1 MSIYFFGISNISLSN
16 IRYSDIMHSGDN
28 MDRIKELRK
37 AHGYK
42 QIEFCKMLGISQA
55 TLSGYET
62 GKYQPDNTMLV
73 KIATLFN
80 VSTDYLLGNTDIPT
94 PSRPEINDDDIKFA
108 LFGTTDIADATLED
122 IKAYARFKREQYNK
136 R

>member
-80 VSTDYLLGNTDIPT
+80 VSTDYLLGNTDIPA
-94 PSRPEINDDDIKFA
+94 PSRPTVDDDDIKFA
-108 LFGTTDIADATLED
+108 LFGTTDIDDETLED
-122 IKAYARFKREQYNK
+122 IKAYARFKREQRK

>member
-28 MDRIKELRK
+28 MERIKELRK

-94 PSRPEINDDDIKFA
+94 PSRPTVDDDDIKFA
-108 LFGTTDIADATLED
+108 LFGTTDIDDATLED

>member
-1 MSIYFFGISNISLSN
+1 
-16 IRYSDIMHSGDN
+16 MHSGDN

-108 LFGTTDIADATLED
+108 LFGTTDIDDATLED

>member
-1 MSIYFFGISNISLSN
+1 
-16 IRYSDIMHSGDN
+16 
-28 MDRIKELRK
+28 
-37 AHGYK
+37 
-42 QIEFCKMLGISQA
+42 
-55 TLSGYET
+55 
-62 GKYQPDNTMLV
+62 MLV

-108 LFGTTDIADATLED
+108 LFGTTDIDDATLED

>member
-108 LFGTTDIADATLED
+108 LFGTTDIDDATLED

>member
-16 IRYSDIMHSGDN
+16 IMYSDIMHSGDN

-94 PSRPEINDDDIKFA
+94 PSRPTVDDDDIKFA
-108 LFGTTDIADATLED
+108 LFGTTDIDDATLED

>member
-1 MSIYFFGISNISLSN
+1 MSRYLFGISYINFSN
-16 IRYSDIMHSGDN
+16 IGYSDIMCLGDN
-28 MDRIKELRK
+28 MDRIRELRK
-37 AHGYK
+37 ANGYK
-42 QIEFCKMLGISQA
+42 QVEFCKMLGISQA

-73 KIATLFN
+73 KIASIFN

-94 PSRPEINDDDIKFA
+94 PSRPTVDDDDIKFA
-108 LFGTTDIADATLED
+108 LFGTTDIDDATLED
-122 IKAYARFKREQYNK
+122 IKAYARFKREQYNN

>member
-94 PSRPEINDDDIKFA
+94 PSRPTVDDDDIKFA
-108 LFGTTDIADATLED
+108 LFGTTDIDDATLED
-122 IKAYARFKREQYNK
+122 IKAYARFKRDQRK

>member
-1 MSIYFFGISNISLSN
+1 MSIYFFGISNISFSN

-94 PSRPEINDDDIKFA
+94 PSRPTVDDDDIKFA
-108 LFGTTDIADATLED
+108 LFGTTDIDDATLED

>member
-80 VSTDYLLGNTDIPT
+80 VSTDYLLGNTDIPA
-94 PSRPEINDDDIKFA
+94 PSRPTVDDDDIKFA
-108 LFGTTDIADATLED
+108 LFGTTDIDDETLED

>member
-80 VSTDYLLGNTDIPT
+80 VSTDYLLGNTDIPA
-94 PSRPEINDDDIKFA
+94 PSRPTVDDDDIKFA
-108 LFGTTDIADATLED
+108 LFGTTDIDDATLED
-122 IKAYARFKREQYNK
+122 IKAYARFKREQRK

>member
-94 PSRPEINDDDIKFA
+94 PSRPTVDDDDIKFA
-108 LFGTTDIADATLED
+108 LFGTTDIDDATLED

>member
-1 MSIYFFGISNISLSN
+1 MSIYFFGISNISLSY

-94 PSRPEINDDDIKFA
+94 PSRPTVDDDDIKFA
-108 LFGTTDIADATLED
+108 LFGTTDIDDATLED

>member
-1 MSIYFFGISNISLSN
+1 MSIYFYEVSNIRLSN
-16 IRYSDIMHSGDN
+16 IGYSDIIHSGDN

-73 KIATLFN
+73 KIASLFN

-94 PSRPEINDDDIKFA
+94 PSRPAMDDDDIKFA
-108 LFGTTDIADATLED
+108 LFGTTDIDDATLED

>member
-80 VSTDYLLGNTDIPT
+80 VSTDYLLGNTDIPA
-94 PSRPEINDDDIKFA
+94 PSRPTVDDDDIKFA
-108 LFGTTDIADATLED
+108 LFGTTDIDDATLED